1 MKRFRLIN
9 EAKHNHGAVVVVK
22 DRARFLRKI
31 MTPEEEI
38 LWKRLRKGRILGKYF
53 RRQHPYG
60 IYILDFY
67 CDELKL
73 AIEVDGRIH
82 QYREEYDL
90 QRTNYLK
97 DTGIEVIRFNN
108 NQIKNDIASVIRNI
122 EEYILNVDSSYS
134 YKT

>member
-1 MKRFRLIN
+1 MKRFGIIN
-9 EAKHNHGAVVVVK
+9 EAKHNHGAVVIVK
-22 DRARFLRKI
+22 DRARSFRKK

-73 AIEVDGRIH
+73 AIEADGGIH

-108 NQIKNDIASVIRNI
+108 NQINNDISGVIRKI
-122 EEYILNVDSSYS
+122 EEYILNFDSSIIC
-134 YKT
+134 KT